1 MDKTFVFREC
11 TGERNFTRSS
21 YSTLREFYNDVRLMS
36 EFEIFNSGTDACYKL
51 DVVAFIVRNAF
62 YYTFA
67 LDLF

>member
-1 MDKTFVFREC
+1 
-11 TGERNFTRSS
+11 
-21 YSTLREFYNDVRLMS
+21 LMS